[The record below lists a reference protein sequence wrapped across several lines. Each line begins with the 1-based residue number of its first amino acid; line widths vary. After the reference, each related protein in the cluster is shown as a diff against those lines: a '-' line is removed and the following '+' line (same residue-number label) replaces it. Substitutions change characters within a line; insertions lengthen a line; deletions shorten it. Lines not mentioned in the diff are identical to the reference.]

1 MAIIQVKEVELSA
14 EVQALETKISELETH
29 VTFLQNQVTPTA
41 PLVSNLSSAE
51 LIEQAKLTAI
61 LQQDRAAKLAEITAI
76 QLTLKI
82 LRGQLEGK
90 RDDLT
95 KVRREE
101 GFELLKSKALEV
113 NAATDKMIELLKEME
128 QINRQIQS
136 GDFSPLSVYV
146 NLSEL
151 PYADI
156 LPPNII
162 RVRGRSSI
170 IEQQRG
176 RLKNI
181 K

>member
-1 MAIIQVKEVELSA
+1 MTTIQLTEVELST

-29 VTFLQNQVTPTA
+29 VTFLQNQVTLVL
-41 PLVSNLSSAE
+41 PLVSNLSTSE

-61 LQQDRAAKLAEITAI
+61 LQQDRANRLAEITTI
-76 QLTLKI
+76 QLTLEVLK
-82 LRGQLEGK
+82 GQLENK
-90 RDDLT
+90 RDELT

-101 GFELLKSKALEV
+101 GFELLKLKALEV
-113 NAATDKMIELLKEME
+113 NTATNKMIELLREME
-128 QINRQIQS
+128 QINRQIQGGS
-136 GDFSPLSVYV
+136 FSPLSVLV

-151 PYADI
+151 PYCDI
-156 LPPNII
+156 LPPNIL
-162 RVRGRSSI
+162 RVRGRAAI